1 MLAGPI
7 GQAVDKRWLMAYQAA
22 LGEREEGAHPV
33 FPVSYEWPVT
43 QAIRV
48 ATRLQDLNAHLVH
61 AQHDLVIHR
70 RPGAEPLTTRAQVL
84 SARQRAP
91 GAFVVIRISTTD
103 AAGQPVT
110 TSDYGM
116 LYRGVALEGP
126 EKSLAAAEDPPAFD
140 GSLEKTGEVEVP
152 ATAAHVYTECARI
165 WNPIHTDPAYA
176 REAGLPGII
185 LHGTA
190 TLAYSVSLL
199 LKKSAVDAG
208 AVRRVQCRFSGMV
221 FMPSTLTVLSSRSK
235 NIIHFETRVSGQA
248 VISRGR
254 LLLE

>member
-1 MLAGPI
+1 MQAGPI
-7 GQAVDKRWLMAYQAA
+7 GQAVDKRWLMAYHAA
-22 LGEREEGAHPV
+22 LGERDERGHPV

-43 QAIRV
+43 QAIRQ
-48 ATRLQDLNAHLVH
+48 ASGLQELNAQLVH
-61 AQHDLVIHR
+61 AQHDLVVHR
-70 RPGAEPLTTRAQVL
+70 APVAEALTTRAQVV
-84 SARQRAP
+84 SAKQRAP
-91 GAFVVIRISTTD
+91 GAFVVIRITTTD
-103 AAGQPVT
+103 AAGKPVT

-116 LYRGVALEGP
+116 LYRGVELEGA
-126 EKSLAAAEDPPAFD
+126 EKSLAALDEPPAAS
-140 GSLEKTGEVEVP
+140 GHLENAGAIAVA

-176 REAGLPGII
+176 HAAGLPGII

-199 LKKSAVDAG
+199 LKKFAVDPG
-208 AVRRVQCRFSGMV
+208 AVRRLQCRFSGMV
-221 FMPSTLTVLSSRSK
+221 FMPSTIAVRFSRAGKS
-235 NIIHFETRVSGQA
+235 IHFEARVSEQT

>member
-1 MLAGPI
+1 M
-7 GQAVDKRWLMAYQAA
+7 DKRWLMAYHAA
-22 LGEREEGAHPV
+22 LGERDERGHPL

-48 ATRLQDLNAHLVH
+48 ATRLQDLNAQLVH
-61 AQHDLVIHR
+61 AQHDLVVHR
-70 RPGAEPLTTRAQVL
+70 RPGAEPLTTRAQVV
-84 SARQRAP
+84 SAKQRAP
-91 GAFVVIRISTTD
+91 GAFVVIRISTAD
-103 AAGQPVT
+103 AAGKPVT

-116 LYRGVALEGP
+116 LYRGVALEGG
-126 EKSLAAAEDPPAFD
+126 EKSLVVPEEPPAAAGA
-140 GSLEKTGEVEVP
+140 LEHAGEVAVP

-176 REAGLPGII
+176 RDAGLPGII

-190 TLAYSVSLL
+190 TLAYAVSVLM
-199 LKKSAVDAG
+199 KKFAVDPG

-221 FMPSTLTVLSSRSK
+221 FMPSTLAVFSQK
-235 NIIHFETRVSGQA
+235 NQKEIFFETRASAGVP